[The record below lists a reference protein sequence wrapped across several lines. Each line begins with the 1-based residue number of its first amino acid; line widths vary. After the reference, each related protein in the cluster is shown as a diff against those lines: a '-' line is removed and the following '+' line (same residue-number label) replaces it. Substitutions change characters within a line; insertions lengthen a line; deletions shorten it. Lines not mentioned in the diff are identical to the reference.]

1 MKIFNHFQQTG
12 SREQEASQ
20 ESSIKAWRTLR
31 LRLSGKKRNQ
41 WSRRSEKQSSATLV
55 TCCIGS
61 VMCKPSERS
70 GRRRLR
76 ILPASPSSESAK
88 WGDYLDKCSL
98 GSQLCGRVW
107 GCSPMTG
114 LISSSSLLVSV
125 CSKPSVMAQCS
136 TTPLSSHPNSPMKT
150 MLHIFPELHEWTL
163 AEGGHRW
170 EGVGLVQLP
179 VYLILCTQHHHPAL
193 SNGWVQ
199 IGISQDHSKLI
210 LCPAWQ
216 LSLQQL
222 EAGFPKN
229 CLNLLE

>member
-1 MKIFNHFQQTG
+1 MPKTLWEKEEPVVQEI
-12 SREQEASQ
+12 REAVKCHLGDMLYWPCNVNAS
-20 ESSIKAWRTLR
+20 
-31 LRLSGKKRNQ
+31 
-41 WSRRSEKQSSATLV
+41 
-55 TCCIGS
+55 
-61 VMCKPSERS
+61 KPSERS

-125 CSKPSVMAQCS
+125 RSKQSVMAQCS
-136 TTPLSSHPNSPMKT
+136 TTPLSSHPNSSMKT